1 MEQEQRMAIF
11 HAQTANVRELEIA
24 WKHINR
30 QINALILQKR
40 NKSVEVATKL
50 LALIYCAFAEALFSK
65 LLHTPPGLALDEIQ
79 QVKDVASRAGVKD
92 GWLKCTEL
100 AIRRI
105 DGAKSNH
112 SHNVRKKLGALI
124 DRYIFDPSLI
134 RNKLAHGQWSVALN
148 RDNTSVNED
157 LTKSIKEHSVVELY
171 RRKHALEHLASIL
184 EDIIESPNKAHRR
197 DYWSHLTRLEEEQEE
212 FDRWTFEKKAEQ
224 LFRKKSLAKRDF
236 DNA

>member
-1 MEQEQRMAIF
+1 MDQEQRLAIF

-24 WKHINR
+24 WAHTNK
-30 QINALILQKR
+30 QINALILVKQ
-40 NKSVEVATKL
+40 NKPVDITTKL

-65 LLHTPPGLALDEIQ
+65 LLHTPHGLTLDEIQ
-79 QVKDVASRAGVKD
+79 QVKDVASREGVKE
-92 GWLKCTEL
+92 GWLKCAAL

-105 DGAKSNH
+105 EGSKSNH
-112 SHNVRKKLGALI
+112 APNVMKKMGTLI

-148 RDNTSVNED
+148 RDNTSVNQD
-157 LTKSIKEHSVVELY
+157 LTNKIKDQSVVELY

-197 DYWSHLTRLEEEQEE
+197 DYLNHLTRLEQEQAELE
-212 FDRWTFEKKAEQ
+212 RWTFEKKLEQ
-224 LFRKKSLAKRDF
+224 LFRKKSLSKR
-236 DNA
+236 NCH